1 MARASSSSTLSS
13 SSQIRDIVGQFVG
26 QFVGQLSALIEQDA
40 VSRARETILSAFGG
54 EAGAGSSSWGNLG
67 SSFGKRGRGR
77 PPGRP
82 RTATVLALATGA
94 VRKRRKAPIQL
105 CPVPGCTNR
114 AAPVFGMVCAKH
126 KDLPKVEIRKY
137 REARRAR
144 RTKDRGRETRGPSAP
159 SKRSAAAAPRAASA
173 S

>member
-1 MARASSSSTLSS
+1 MARASSSPTLSS
-13 SSQIRDIVGQFVG
+13 SSQIRDIVG

-54 EAGAGSSSWGNLG
+54 EAGGGQSVWGNVAG
-67 SSFGKRGRGR
+67 NFGKRGRGR

-82 RTATVLALATGA
+82 RAATVLALAGA

-126 KDLPKVEIRKY
+126 KDLPKAEIRKF

-144 RTKDRGRETRGPSAP
+144 RNKDKGRATRTRGRSTPGR
-159 SKRSAAAAPRAASA
+159 RAAAAPRAASA